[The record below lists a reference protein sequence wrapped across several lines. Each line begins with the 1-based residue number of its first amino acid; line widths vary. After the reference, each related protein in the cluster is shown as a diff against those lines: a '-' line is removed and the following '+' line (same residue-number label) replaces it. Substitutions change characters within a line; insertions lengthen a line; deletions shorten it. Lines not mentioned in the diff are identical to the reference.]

1 MADQTIPTIKNL
13 RGNIGI
19 GTASPSYKL
28 EVAGETLLDAPNGST
43 HSLRLGRADNAN
55 KWFFNHAGNDLRI
68 YNAAGS
74 GYDIMLGVN
83 SGGTAQDNKV
93 GIGTAT
99 PDHKLHIK
107 GDRLRIEE
115 SVNARHLDIIPAV
128 SGSSHIF
135 TSSTTGS
142 GYTFQNSSG
151 TIAILDA
158 NGSAFYQDLTI
169 ASSNLKLSSAHYVQF
184 GSANARIQGSNGSN
198 YLKFYT
204 AGVERLAITNTEA
217 TFSGDLVVTGGLTI
231 NGTTTTIDTT
241 NLLVEDKNIII
252 GNVSSPSDTTADGG
266 GITLKGA
273 SDYTI
278 NWLNSNDS
286 WNFNQG
292 IVVGEDDTG
301 HDVKF
306 FGATSGRF
314 LRWVQSEDRLKL
326 ADNTKLSL
334 GGGNDLSLW
343 HSGSHSYI
351 NNDVGDLF
359 IYNNTNDGNITFYSD
374 DGSGGVTEYFRID
387 GGANQN
393 VFPVSVLLNDGVYLH
408 IGTGSDLQLYH
419 DATNSNIN
427 NNTGDLHILNT
438 ADDKDI
444 LLRADDGS
452 GGNATYIQLDGSVT
466 RNKLLQ
472 HTSLPDGKNLIL
484 GAGDDLY
491 LYHSGTHSYIEN
503 NTGNLYIRN
512 NADDNDI
519 IFESDDGSG
528 GTTPYFRLDGD
539 SGYTKAHKEIRMDDS
554 IPLRIGTGGD
564 ARFMHDGSN
573 TYLDNYT
580 GDFYIRQAT
589 DDKDLIFQCDD
600 GSGGVETYFFLD
612 GSTGTTP
619 YTIFPDSS
627 RLTFGDST
635 DLQIFHDG
643 NNSYISHVGSG
654 SLTIRNKTED
664 TDIYF
669 KCDDGSGGEET
680 YFFLDGSKST
690 GDPYT
695 IFPNN
700 SFLGFGDSGNLLIRH
715 TGLGAS
721 IQNNGGDIDI
731 TQNTNDGDIR
741 FYCDDGSGGTA
752 EYFRVDG
759 GATLTYFSK
768 SIRFADGIQ
777 SGFGADNDLVI
788 YHNTSGDSVIDNFTG
803 DLYISNKAD
812 DKDIVFRSDDGSG
825 GYETY
830 FYLDGSISSGNPFT
844 VFPDNS
850 YLSFGTNFD
859 LRFTHDGSN
868 SYISQTGTGSLYIQN
883 FNDDKD
889 IAFQCDDGSGSLET
903 YFYLDGSLSSGNP
916 FTIFPD
922 NSRLGIGTSA
932 DLYFNH
938 DGTHSFIN
946 STNGNLYIVNY
957 ANDKDIILQSDD
969 GSGGATAY
977 ITLDGSTATT
987 VFSKPLDINTNV
999 EIDGNFDLDGTF
1011 IRPANLT
1018 ETFSLSNIATET
1030 THALGTLTFGSVYTH
1045 AFRVTVMSYG
1055 GYKVFEYLGYQ
1066 GNLNRKVWGSYNQH
1080 QQRFEDIDVVTEET
1094 LNGSGEITAVTIGVR
1109 NTSASHT
1116 DYIFSVKVECF
1127 SQGNHTW
1134 SDASPTDS
1142 ITNNAV
1148 NESTIRPRQYFHG
1161 LTVGK
1166 DDTGHDV
1173 QFYGATSGRYM
1184 LWDESADAL
1193 RLTDWTPLY
1202 LGTGNDFQ
1210 LYHDGT
1216 NSNIIN
1222 TNGDLTIQNSAN
1234 DKDIIFQSDDGSGG
1248 VTTYFRLDGSFG
1260 GAGYPTTLF
1269 PQNSSLRF
1277 GNQGNL
1283 QIINDGTDSFI
1294 QENNGHLYIRNVADD
1309 KDIILQTDDGSGGLT
1324 AYLTLDGSAGYMW
1337 ASKAIRFADNV
1348 NAQWG
1353 ASADLVLRHNGTTSY
1368 IENYTGNLDIK
1379 QHADDSDIIF
1389 YSDDGSGGSAEYFRL
1404 DGGLGYSVASKQIRF
1419 NDSISAAFGS
1429 DNDFGIDH
1437 NGTDA
1442 RIFNYTGDLYIS
1454 NFAND
1459 KDIIFQSDDG
1469 SGGTETYFFLD
1480 GSLSSG
1486 NPYTIFP
1493 DNSYLIVGSD
1503 THGISLH
1510 HDGSHSHI
1518 RNYTGDLRITNYA
1531 DDSKI
1536 TFYCDDGSGGHEIYF
1551 YLDGNLSSGSPFTVF
1566 PDNSKL
1572 TFGNGNDLILE
1583 HNGADSYISNYVGEL
1598 YIRND
1603 ATDKDIIFQSDDGSG
1618 GMAQYIRIDGSAG
1631 LTQFDKDTK
1640 YVDTIKATFGNSSDL
1655 SIQHDGNNSYISEN
1669 GTGDLFID
1677 SNNASIYLRDSNS
1690 GNVMIAAKGGSS
1702 EKVELYFGGSKKFE
1716 TSATGATMGGD
1727 LVMGGNDIKFADDG
1741 KVRLG
1746 DSNDLD
1752 LYHNGTNSYIQNDTG
1767 DFRIEQ
1773 RADDGDM
1780 EFYCDNGSG
1789 GIAKYFHLDGGEQ
1802 LIRVSCSNGMH
1813 FNDNVR
1819 IKVGSGTG
1827 GDLRIYHDGSS
1838 SIIANETGHLDIKNN
1853 ANDADVRFF
1862 CDDGSNG
1869 LTEYFRLDGG
1879 DTYVV
1884 FSRHTRNLDTMISS
1898 FGNSDDLR
1906 ISHNGTS
1913 SEINNYTGNLFIRNY
1928 ANDSDIYFDCDDG
1941 SGGTETYFYLDGSLS
1956 GGSPYT
1962 VFPDDSILT
1971 FGSGGGDMT
1980 IHHDGTDSKIRNQT
1994 GDLYITQNT
2003 NDGDIILECD
2013 NGSGGVTTYLQLDG
2027 GGALTRSYR
2036 AFRVQ
2041 DDVKLQAGSAGDL
2054 DIKHT
2059 SNNSYIENHTGHLYV
2074 TNTADDSDITF
2085 RTDDGSGGVT
2095 KYFQLDG
2102 GLADGTNLYTVF
2114 PDNSRIRFGD
2124 GLDLDIHHDGSNSY
2138 INQTG
2143 TGNLYIQQTVDGA
2156 DMIFKNDD
2164 GSGALHEYMR
2174 LDGGMYHVVFSKS
2187 TQHADGAYGK
2197 FGNGGDLQLSHNGTN
2212 SFIKN
2217 TNGDLYIENSADDK
2231 DIIFKSDDG
2240 SGGTETYFFLD
2251 GSVSS
2256 GNPIT
2261 KFPDNSIL
2269 ALGTSGDFYHYH
2281 DGTDSY
2287 HANFTGD
2294 FYIDNNANDKDV
2306 ILRSDNGSGGL
2317 AAYITLDGSAGDIKF
2332 SKNVDASSQN
2342 IVAYYLEGTYKSFL
2356 IDHPTQEGKKL
2367 RHGCLEGPE
2376 HGVYFRG
2383 NSSDSII
2390 ECPEYW
2396 MGLVE
2401 EDSVTVQLTAIGP
2414 NQNIYVDHIDEDGN
2428 IHVGSNTDEPLN
2440 YYYTVNGERKGDK
2453 VVVVEDA

>member
-1 MADQTIPTIKNL
+1 
-13 RGNIGI
+13 
-19 GTASPSYKL
+19 
-28 EVAGETLLDAPNGST
+28 
-43 HSLRLGRADNAN
+43 
-55 KWFFNHAGNDLRI
+55 
-68 YNAAGS
+68 
-74 GYDIMLGVN
+74 
-83 SGGTAQDNKV
+83 
-93 GIGTAT
+93 
-99 PDHKLHIK
+99 
-107 GDRLRIEE
+107 
-115 SVNARHLDIIPAV
+115 
-128 SGSSHIF
+128 
-135 TSSTTGS
+135 
-142 GYTFQNSSG
+142 
-151 TIAILDA
+151 
-158 NGSAFYQDLTI
+158 
-169 ASSNLKLSSAHYVQF
+169 
-184 GSANARIQGSNGSN
+184 
-198 YLKFYT
+198 
-204 AGVERLAITNTEA
+204 
-217 TFSGDLVVTGGLTI
+217 
-231 NGTTTTIDTT
+231 
-241 NLLVEDKNIII
+241 
-252 GNVSSPSDTTADGG
+252 
-266 GITLKGA
+266 
-273 SDYTI
+273 
-278 NWLNSNDS
+278 
-286 WNFNQG
+286 
-292 IVVGEDDTG
+292 
-301 HDVKF
+301 
-306 FGATSGRF
+306 
-314 LRWVQSEDRLKL
+314 
-326 ADNTKLSL
+326 
-334 GGGNDLSLW
+334 
-343 HSGSHSYI
+343 
-351 NNDVGDLF
+351 VGDLF

-374 DGSGGVTEYFRID
+374 DGSGGVTEYFRVDGGDVRTIFSKDVRFLDNVEVGVGTNKALAFEYNGANSYISNLYGDLYIDQHNDNADIRFNCDNGSGGITEYFRID

-419 DATNSNIN
+419 DATNSNIT
-427 NNTGDLHILNT
+427 NNTGDLRIHNT

-444 LLRADDGS
+444 LLICDDGS

-484 GAGDDLY
+484 GAGDDLQ
-491 LYHSGTHSYIEN
+491 LY
-503 NTGNLYIRN
+503 
-512 NADDNDI
+512 
-519 IFESDDGSG
+519 
-528 GTTPYFRLDGD
+528 
-539 SGYTKAHKEIRMDDS
+539 
-554 IPLRIGTGGD
+554 
-564 ARFMHDGSN
+564 HDGS
-573 TYLDNYT
+573 DSFIRNYT
-580 GDFYIRQAT
+580 GSLYIKNEQ
-589 DDKDLIFQCDD
+589 DDGDIIFQCDD

-612 GSTGTTP
+612 GSTGTSP

-627 RLTFGDST
+627 RLTFGNST

-643 NNSYISHVGSG
+643 NNSYISATGSG
-654 SLTIRNKTED
+654 NLTIRNKNND
-664 TDIYF
+664 ADIYF

-700 SFLGFGDSGNLLIRH
+700 SFLGFGDAGNLLIRH

-1603 ATDKDIIFQSDDGSG
+1603 ATDKDIVFQSDDGSG

-1640 YVDTIKATFGNSSDL
+1640 HADTIKATFGNSSDL
-1655 SIQHDGNNSYISEN
+1655 Q
-1669 GTGDLFID
+1669 
-1677 SNNASIYLRDSNS
+1677 IYH
-1690 GNVMIAAKGGSS
+1690 GGGSS
-1702 EKVELYFGGSKKFE
+1702 
-1716 TSATGATMGGD
+1716 
-1727 LVMGGNDIKFADDG
+1727 
-1741 KVRLG
+1741 
-1746 DSNDLD
+1746 
-1752 LYHNGTNSYIQNDTG
+1752 
-1767 DFRIEQ
+1767 RI
-1773 RADDGDM
+1773 D
-1780 EFYCDNGSG
+1780 DNG
-1789 GIAKYFHLDGGEQ
+1789 
-1802 LIRVSCSNGMH
+1802 
-1813 FNDNVR
+1813 
-1819 IKVGSGTG
+1819 
-1827 GDLRIYHDGSS
+1827 
-1838 SIIANETGHLDIKNN
+1838 
-1853 ANDADVRFF
+1853 
-1862 CDDGSNG
+1862 
-1869 LTEYFRLDGG
+1869 
-1879 DTYVV
+1879 
-1884 FSRHTRNLDTMISS
+1884 
-1898 FGNSDDLR
+1898 
-1906 ISHNGTS
+1906 
-1913 SEINNYTGNLFIRNY
+1913 
-1928 ANDSDIYFDCDDG
+1928 
-1941 SGGTETYFYLDGSLS
+1941 
-1956 GGSPYT
+1956 
-1962 VFPDDSILT
+1962 
-1971 FGSGGGDMT
+1971 
-1980 IHHDGTDSKIRNQT
+1980 
-1994 GDLYITQNT
+1994 
-2003 NDGDIILECD
+2003 
-2013 NGSGGVTTYLQLDG
+2013 
-2027 GGALTRSYR
+2027 
-2036 AFRVQ
+2036 
-2041 DDVKLQAGSAGDL
+2041 
-2054 DIKHT
+2054 
-2059 SNNSYIENHTGHLYV
+2059 
-2074 TNTADDSDITF
+2074 
-2085 RTDDGSGGVT
+2085 
-2095 KYFQLDG
+2095 DG
-2102 GLADGTNLYTVF
+2102 GLY
-2114 PDNSRIRFGD
+2114 
-2124 GLDLDIHHDGSNSY
+2124 
-2138 INQTG
+2138 
-2143 TGNLYIQQTVDGA
+2143 
-2156 DMIFKNDD
+2156 
-2164 GSGALHEYMR
+2164 
-2174 LDGGMYHVVFSKS
+2174 
-2187 TQHADGAYGK
+2187 
-2197 FGNGGDLQLSHNGTN
+2197 
-2212 SFIKN
+2212 
-2217 TNGDLYIENSADDK
+2217 
-2231 DIIFKSDDG
+2231 
-2240 SGGTETYFFLD
+2240 
-2251 GSVSS
+2251 
-2256 GNPIT
+2256 
-2261 KFPDNSIL
+2261 
-2269 ALGTSGDFYHYH
+2269 
-2281 DGTDSY
+2281 
-2287 HANFTGD
+2287 
-2294 FYIDNNANDKDV
+2294 
-2306 ILRSDNGSGGL
+2306 LR
-2317 AAYITLDGSAGDIKF
+2317 T
-2332 SKNVDASSQN
+2332 
-2342 IVAYYLEGTYKSFL
+2342 
-2356 IDHPTQEGKKL
+2356 
-2367 RHGCLEGPE
+2367 
-2376 HGVYFRG
+2376 
-2383 NSSDSII
+2383 
-2390 ECPEYW
+2390 
-2396 MGLVE
+2396 
-2401 EDSVTVQLTAIGP
+2401 
-2414 NQNIYVDHIDEDGN
+2414 
-2428 IHVGSNTDEPLN
+2428 
-2440 YYYTVNGERKGDK
+2440 
-2453 VVVVEDA
+2453 